1 VSNVSFEGINTHVY
15 AQKEVSQNLNKFIV
29 NMEQVLNENLPK
41 DATQDE
47 KQKHLDELHKK
58 GVFGRS
64 EYAKKEFW
72 NERFKA

>member
-1 VSNVSFEGINTHVY
+1 
-15 AQKEVSQNLNKFIV
+15 
-29 NMEQVLNENLPK
+29 MEQVLNENLPK